1 MASFSVAGAG
11 PSRAG
16 FARTAPR
23 VVHPMHVGVPL
34 SKADT
39 GPRSTSSCLTAFGL
53 RCYSPGQFEKA
64 YDLAALHTS
73 GIDGRGTTI
82 AIVDSFG
89 SPTIARDL
97 HAFDQAFG
105 QPSDPS
111 IPADPAILQDPKL
124 SIIQPA
130 GPVPAFDPTNP
141 EMLGWAVETT
151 LDVEWAHVFAPRA
164 NILLVE
170 TPIAETEGVQGF
182 PEIVAAENYV
192 ISNRLATVI
201 SQSFGA
207 TEETFPSVQSLL
219 HLRSAFENARSHHIT
234 VVAASG

>member
-1 MASFSVAGAG
+1 MRRVGAIIFALAVTSSVASSGVAGTG

-16 FARTAPR
+16 FGGTAPR
-23 VVHPMHVGVPL
+23 VVHPLHVGFSL
-34 SKADT
+34 STADT
-39 GPRSTSSCLTAFGL
+39 SPRSTSSCLTAFGL

-64 YDLAALHTS
+64 YNLAALHTS
-73 GIDGRGTTI
+73 GIDGTGTTI

-97 HAFDQAFG
+97 HTFDQAFG
-105 QPSDPS
+105 HPSDPS

-124 SIIQPA
+124 TIIQPA
-130 GPVPAFDPTNP
+130 GLVPAFDPTNP
-141 EMLGWAVETT
+141 VMLGWAVETT

-170 TPIAETEGVQGF
+170 TPTAETEGVQGF

-192 ISNRLATVI
+192 IGHRLATV
-201 SQSFGA
+201 
-207 TEETFPSVQSLL
+207 
-219 HLRSAFENARSHHIT
+219 
-234 VVAASG
+234 